1 MPKFYIESGQIKVI
15 IQAKNPLRA
24 CVRALEYLENN
35 KSSIIE
41 FEDSFFVSE
50 KGFLSDREVM
60 QITIPEETVIGTEEV
75 MKEYLNGRH

>member
-35 KSSIIE
+35 KSSIIK

-50 KGFLSDREVM
+50 KGFLSDREIL

>member
-24 CVRALEYLENN
+24 CVRSLEYLESN
-35 KSSIIE
+35 KSSMVE

-50 KGFLSDREVM
+50 KGFLSDREII
-60 QITIPEETVIGTEEV
+60 QITIPEETIICTEEV

>member
-24 CVRALEYLENN
+24 CVRSLEYLENN
-35 KSSIIE
+35 KSSTIE

-50 KGFLSDREVM
+50 KGFLSDREIL
-60 QITIPEETVIGTEEV
+60 QITIPEETVIGTEKV

>member
-1 MPKFYIESGQIKVI
+1 MPKFYIESGHIKVI

-35 KSSIIE
+35 KSSMIE
-41 FEDSFFVSE
+41 FEDTFFVSE
-50 KGFLSDREVM
+50 KGFLSDREIL
-60 QITIPEETVIGTEEV
+60 QITIPEETIIGTKEV